1 VLVHQKCIIAQNAPE
16 IREAKGKHF
25 VFQRKGITLPKFYNK
40 MTEKG
45 KIKSISLQN
54 FTCFEQI
61 HLDFSSGINVF
72 IGENGTGKTHVL
84 KMMYAVNLVAANFEY
99 EQNGN
104 ANGNGKVAVKPHA
117 IVNTPLEVFSI
128 NLEELPELIKFEK
141 TEADVN
147 AEFNDK
153 LFFGYKM
160 TAQSMT
166 PNVTLSDQ
174 TILDPVFIPTHD
186 MLATYRGFIPY
197 YLQYEND
204 YDKTHFDLA
213 VNLQKPN
220 LKVQPTEL
228 LQAIQDK
235 TGIDVQL
242 NNDGLFYITDGKVPF
257 KAKLAAEGI
266 RKIAQIIQLIK
277 NGTIKK
283 HSILYWDEPEVNL
296 NPKYIRL
303 VADFLMVLAKNG
315 VQIFI
320 ATHDYLL
327 AHYLST
333 KAEYQNTTHAPDMA
347 FFAFNKTA
355 NGTEVESAA
364 NLTGIQNNVLLD
376 EYAALYDLESELFRK
391 SATND

>member
-1 VLVHQKCIIAQNAPE
+1 MK
-16 IREAKGKHF
+16 
-25 VFQRKGITLPKFYNK
+25 
-40 MTEKG
+40 EKG

-84 KMMYAVNLVAANFEY
+84 KMMYAINLVAADFKFSS
-99 EQNGN
+99 NGH
-104 ANGNGKVAVKPHA
+104 ANGNGHVAVKPHA
-117 IVNTPLEVFSI
+117 LASTPLDVFSI
-128 NLEELPELIKFEK
+128 KIEELSELIKFEK

-147 AEFNDK
+147 LEFYKDLN
-153 LFFGYKM
+153 FGYKI
-160 TAQSMT
+160 T
-166 PNVTLSDQ
+166 PLSIAPTIAVSDQ
-174 TILDPVFIPTHD
+174 RILEPVFIPTHD

-242 NNDGLFYITDGKVPF
+242 NNDGLFYITDGKVLF

-303 VADFLMVLAKNG
+303 VADFLMVLAQNG
-315 VQIFI
+315 VQIFMT
-320 ATHDYLL
+320 THDYLL

-347 FFAFNKTA
+347 FFAFYKTP

-364 NLTGIQNNVLLD
+364 NLTGIENNVLLD

-391 SATND
+391 SATNDSPAAYLREKTKNA

>member
-1 VLVHQKCIIAQNAPE
+1 MK
-16 IREAKGKHF
+16 
-25 VFQRKGITLPKFYNK
+25 
-40 MTEKG
+40 EKG
-45 KIKSISLQN
+45 KIKSITLKN
-54 FTCFEQI
+54 FTCFDKI

-84 KMMYAVNLVAANFEY
+84 KMMYAINSVAADLKFSS
-99 EQNGN
+99 NGSS
-104 ANGNGKVAVKPHA
+104 NGNGHVAVKPHA
-117 IVNTPLEVFSI
+117 LVSTPLEVFSI
-128 NLEELPELIKFEK
+128 KIEELPELIRFEK
-141 TEADVN
+141 NEAN
-147 AEFNDK
+147 FSLEFSEN

-160 TAQSMT
+160 NAQSMT
-166 PNVTLSDQ
+166 PNFTVSDQ
-174 TILDPVFIPTHD
+174 HILEPIFIPTHD

-228 LQAIQDK
+228 LQAIQNK

-242 NNDGLFYITDGKVPF
+242 NSDGLFYITDGKVPF
-257 KAKLAAEGI
+257 KAKLSAEGI
-266 RKIAQIIQLIK
+266 RKIAQIVQLIK

-283 HSILYWDEPEVNL
+283 NSILYWDEPEVNL

-333 KAEYQNTTHAPDMA
+333 KAEYQETTHAPDMT

-355 NGTEVESAA
+355 NGTEVESATTLA
-364 NLTGIQNNVLLD
+364 GIENNVLLD

-391 SATND
+391 SVPHD

>member
-1 VLVHQKCIIAQNAPE
+1 MK
-16 IREAKGKHF
+16 
-25 VFQRKGITLPKFYNK
+25 
-40 MTEKG
+40 EKG
-45 KIKSISLQN
+45 KIKSITIKN
-54 FTCFEQI
+54 FTCFDNT

-72 IGENGTGKTHVL
+72 IGENGTGKTHIL
-84 KMMYAVNLVAANFEY
+84 KIMYAINSVAADFKFL
-99 EQNGN
+99 QNGSS
-104 ANGNGKVAVKPHA
+104 NGNGHVTVKPHA
-117 IVNTPLEVFSI
+117 LANTPLEVFSI
-128 NLEELPELIKFEK
+128 KFEELSELIKSEK

-147 AEFNDK
+147 LAFYEGLD
-153 LFFGYKM
+153 FGYKIN
-160 TAQSMT
+160 AESIT
-166 PNVTLSDQ
+166 PSIILSDKH
-174 TILDPVFIPTHD
+174 ILKPVFIPTHD

-220 LKVQPTEL
+220 LKVQPIEL
-228 LQAIQDK
+228 LQAIQEK

-242 NNDGLFYITDGKVPF
+242 NNDGLFYISDGKVPF
-257 KAKLAAEGI
+257 KAKLSAEGI

-283 HSILYWDEPEVNL
+283 NSILFWDEPEVNL

-303 VADFLMVLAKNG
+303 VADFLMTLAKNG
-315 VQIFI
+315 VQIFV

-333 KAEYQNTTHAPDMA
+333 KAEYRETTEAPSMK

-355 NGTEVESAA
+355 NGTEVESADT
-364 NLTGIQNNVLLD
+364 LTGIENNVLLD

-391 SATND
+391 SVTHD

>member
-1 VLVHQKCIIAQNAPE
+1 MKDN
-16 IREAKGKHF
+16 
-25 VFQRKGITLPKFYNK
+25 N
-40 MTEKG
+40 KG
-45 KIKSISLQN
+45 KIKNITLQN
-54 FTCFEQI
+54 FTCFENT

-72 IGENGTGKTHVL
+72 IGENGTGKTHIL
-84 KMMYAVNLVAANFEY
+84 KIMYAINSVAADFKFAT
-99 EQNGN
+99 NGN
-104 ANGNGKVAVKPHA
+104 SNGDGNVVVKPHSLA
-117 IVNTPLEVFSI
+117 NTPLEVFSI
-128 NLEELPELIKFEK
+128 KLEDTTELIKFEK

-147 AEFNDK
+147 VEFNEG
-153 LFFGYKM
+153 LNFGYKINP
-160 TAQSMT
+160 QSFSPSM
-166 PNVTLSDQ
+166 TLSDKR
-174 TILDPVFIPTHD
+174 ILEPVFIPTHD

-220 LKVQPTEL
+220 LKEQPIEL
-228 LQAIQDK
+228 LQAIQEK

-242 NNDGLFYITDGKVPF
+242 NNDGLFYINDGKTSF
-257 KAKLAAEGI
+257 KAKLSAEGI

-283 HSILYWDEPEVNL
+283 NSILYWDEPEVNL

-303 VADFLMVLAKNG
+303 VADFLMTLAKNG

-333 KAEYQNTTHAPDMA
+333 KAEYRETTHAPAMT
-347 FFAFNKTA
+347 FFAFNKTT
-355 NGTEVESAA
+355 NSTEIESADTLA
-364 NLTGIQNNVLLD
+364 GIENNVLLD

-391 SATND
+391 SVTV